1 MNVNEVEQT
10 DPEQPRILARVVAK
24 ETTLQEL
31 ELSLAAGK
39 PTWSMSYPP
48 DHD

>member
-1 MNVNEVEQT
+1 MNEVEAS
-10 DPEQPRILARVVAK
+10 DPEQPRILGRLVAK

-39 PTWSMSYPP
+39 PTWSLSYPP